1 METNVQHSVSD
12 PEFITIFFSQLLK
25 WKKKKYKQEES
36 EEVMIAWNST
46 VPDFVI
52 AYHSPSISLSLT
64 KSELDA

>member
-12 PEFITIFFSQLLK
+12 PEFITIFFLNYLNG
-25 WKKKKYKQEES
+25 KKKKYKQEES

-52 AYHSPSISLSLT
+52 AYHSPSISFT
-64 KSELDA
+64 R